1 MFIDLCK
8 SFLIKCLLFSFI
20 KLPIFDSN
28 IPFSKLA
35 LLLNKKNILNK
46 TSKILSILL
55 ENKISPIRVKTFL
68 SIFMIIH
75 HPKVILNDETNIEKD
90 VLKLANDLKDL
101 LLKMK
106 LSKNKFEI
114 NFYHYLFEKKIKLY
128 FESFDKWKELDKE
141 KILNDLCIVYFEL
154 DVEIHRRLQN
164 KSKKQE
170 DNTKKEVGNNK
181 ETTITDKKLKHDDIP
196 IKNNN
201 QLNNNKLNSNL
212 FNKNSNLFNKN
223 INLFNKNNNNDEVF
237 INDLKREQRSILNK
251 IKKMDGMNYFN
262 KIVKQKE
269 TYEKQISKMYE
280 NIGVTLH
287 QAFWDSIKKE
297 LEKEPPNFMVIV
309 SLLTDLKNM
318 MMSCVPNRKDIHND
332 IEIHIDTEFISDM
345 IKNQCIDD
353 GYILNMINFIIGYL
367 KRFQSKSDDKKNK
380 EWQDSINDKFV
391 KGIKY
396 ADFFPMFFRDI
407 FEKFESILKEME
419 LLKSMTIYDDIK
431 ERFKDLKQK

>member
-8 SFLIKCLLFSFI
+8 SFLIKCLLSSFI
-20 KLPIFDSN
+20 KLSIFDSN

-55 ENKISPIRVKTFL
+55 ENKISPIRIKTFL

-75 HPKVILNDETNIEKD
+75 HPKVILNDETDIEKD
-90 VLKLANDLKDL
+90 VLKLANDLKNL
-101 LLKMK
+101 LLNMK

-114 NFYHYLFEKKIKLY
+114 NFYHHLFEKKIKLY

-164 KSKKQE
+164 KGKKQE
-170 DNTKKEVGNNK
+170 DNTKQEVGNNK
-181 ETTITDKKLKHDDIP
+181 ETTTTDKKLKHDDIP

-201 QLNNNKLNSNL
+201 QLNNNQLNSNL
-212 FNKNSNLFNKN
+212 FNKNS
-223 INLFNKNNNNDEVF
+223 NLFNKNNNNDEVF
-237 INDLKREQRSILNK
+237 INDLKREQRSILKK
-251 IKKMDGMNYFN
+251 IERMDGMNYFN

-287 QAFWDSIKKE
+287 QAFWDSIKQE

-353 GYILNMINFIIGYL
+353 RYILNMINFIIGYL

-380 EWQDSINDKFV
+380 EWQDNINEKFV

-396 ADFFPMFFRDI
+396 ADFFPIFFRDI

-431 ERFKDLKQK
+431 ERFKNLKQK

>member
-8 SFLIKCLLFSFI
+8 SFLIKCLLSSFI
-20 KLPIFDSN
+20 KLPIFDRN

-35 LLLNKKNILNK
+35 LLLNKKDILNK

-90 VLKLANDLKDL
+90 VLKLANNLKDL

-114 NFYHYLFEKKIKLY
+114 NFYHHLFEKKIKLY
-128 FESFDKWKELDKE
+128 FESFTKWKELDKE

-164 KSKKQE
+164 KGKKQV
-170 DNTKKEVGNNK
+170 DNTKQEVGNNK
-181 ETTITDKKLKHDDIP
+181 ETTTTDKKLKHDDIP

-201 QLNNNKLNSNL
+201 QLNNNQLNSNL
-212 FNKNSNLFNKN
+212 FNKNS
-223 INLFNKNNNNDEVF
+223 NLFNKNNNNDEVF

-251 IKKMDGMNYFN
+251 IKKMEGMDYFN

-287 QAFWDSIKKE
+287 QAFWDSTKQE
-297 LEKEPPNFMVIV
+297 LEKQPPNFMVIV
-309 SLLTDLKNM
+309 SLLKDLKNM

-332 IEIHIDTEFISDM
+332 IEIHIDTEFITDM

-353 GYILNMINFIIGYL
+353 EYILNMINFIIGYL

-380 EWQDSINDKFV
+380 EWQDSVNEKFV

-396 ADFFPMFFRDI
+396 SDFFPIFFRDI